1 MTVRIVFDTN
11 VFVRAMAGV
20 DPDLE
25 AYKRMEREC
34 HSTAFSDSLID
45 EYCQVLGREMGYS
58 QLYFWHE
65 YNKLL
70 SIEKVVHANPQR
82 LKSMKASIDLSVKGK
97 DLKVVQCAGAC
108 GCSYIVSGDH
118 DLLELREI
126 KLELAPKSVLN
137 IKVLHPKDFVH
148 EEIKDSTTNR
158 KFPFHASHL

>member
-1 MTVRIVFDTN
+1 MTVKIVFDTN

-34 HSTAFSDSLID
+34 HSTAFSDPLID
-45 EYCQVLGREMGYS
+45 EYCQVLGREIGYS

-70 SIEKVVHANPQR
+70 SIEKTVHANPQR
-82 LKSMKASIDLSVKGK
+82 LESMRTVVDVPVKGK
-97 DLKVVQCAGAC
+97 DLKVVQCAAAC
-108 GCSYIVSGDH
+108 GCSYIVSSDH

-126 KLELAPKSVLN
+126 KLKLAPKNVLN

-148 EEIKDSTTNR
+148 EETNE
-158 KFPFHASHL
+158 PVLV